1 MLVSRGRFGTNQ
13 VRAACQV
20 LNQAVNKL
28 TQEEFWA
35 KLSKRMDQIERHAV
49 RTVKEEALEAIDGP
63 DDSGWPQ
70 GVPYSVSDMDLNV
83 PGPYAGTGQDW
94 ADDDD
99 MSGLNHNLKIGSEET
114 RSVTVYGWLDTVY

>member
-13 VRAACQV
+13 VRAAYQV
-20 LNQAVNKL
+20 VGHEVVKM
-28 TQEEFWA
+28 TQEEFWG
-35 KLSKRMDQIERHAV
+35 KLSKRMDQIERHAA
-49 RTVKEEALEAIDGP
+49 RTVKEEALEAINGT

-70 GVPYSVSDMDLNV
+70 GVPYSASDMGLDV
-83 PGPYAGTGQDW
+83 PGPYEGTGQDW

-114 RSVTVYGWLDTVY
+114 RSVTVYGWLNTVY